1 MTRLH
6 ATLARLVLVTAAAA
20 SIATS
25 KVPRDWQLVA
35 GAPRVTAVLDDATP
49 RLVTGIHG
57 ELRGSGLAA
66 VDGGL
71 LSARVTLRA
80 RTTGPGTAT
89 GRLVL
94 DAGSRPGETIGYAL
108 ARGETR
114 TFDLDLPVF
123 DSCRADPCF
132 ADATL
137 TIERDFQ
144 LDDPALDVTIDA
156 TIDANGAGDQ
166 PIDARLDLGA
176 AVQLP

>member
-6 ATLARLVLVTAAAA
+6 ATLARIVLATAAAA
-20 SIATS
+20 SVATS
-25 KVPRDWQLVA
+25 KVPRDWQLTA
-35 GAPRVTAVLDDATP
+35 GAPRVTAVVEDATP
-49 RLVTGIHG
+49 RLVTGFHA
-57 ELRGSGLAA
+57 ELGGWGPAG

-71 LSARVTLRA
+71 LSVRVTLRA

-94 DAGSRPGETIGYAL
+94 EARTYPGETLGYAL
-108 ARGETR
+108 VRGETR

-123 DSCRADPCF
+123 DRCLADPCS

-144 LDDPALDVTIDA
+144 LDDPALDITIES
-156 TIDANGAGDQ
+156 TVDANGAGDQ
-166 PIDARLDLGA
+166 PLDASLQLGTA
-176 AVQLP
+176 PVPQ